1 MTLELVAI
9 VGVILVVA
17 ATIVAPKLGVA
28 APLLLIALGL
38 GLSLLP
44 FVDEVVVN
52 PEWILAGVLPP
63 LLYSMAVSTPVMD
76 FRRDFRLISA
86 FSVLLV
92 VITSLVIALAT
103 LVLVPEIPFGLGIAL
118 GAIISPTDAVAT
130 SIVRKAGVS
139 PRLVTVLEGE
149 SMLNDASA
157 LVLLRTAVAA
167 VGVTISV
174 WQVGV
179 QFLWAVAAAVVLGWL
194 VGKGNLLVRRWIRQV
209 PAGVALSLVVPF
221 AAYVPA
227 EYLGAS
233 GLVAAVTAGLV
244 TGYGAP
250 RRMGAEERIAERAVW
265 KTIELLLESAVFL
278 LIGLELPTLVT
289 NLSQD
294 GAYLDHPLILA
305 VVAGAL
311 AIMVRAAFVAFA
323 LWRLARRNRHT
334 PRVREQ
340 LSQLH
345 QQLAEGQLPEPS
357 LVNHGTSARI
367 PRLGRRRTRSA
378 EQERIG
384 RWQRL
389 LGRRIADLDYL
400 AAEQFGWREGMILV
414 WAGMRGAVTIAAAQ
428 SLPADTVH
436 RPLMILAATM
446 LAVGTLVIQG
456 LTLEPLARRL
466 GLTVGDN
473 DADPQLWQQLQ
484 TELDAAAQH
493 GLPAPSESDQG
504 ELLRRVGERLK
515 QSAEGAGKNWFGLRG
530 AEATAAW
537 ATFRELRLAAI
548 ISQRHRLLELRALGS
563 YPSAMLDDALAQLDA
578 QQISIELRQQ
588 YD

>member
-1 MTLELVAI
+1 VAV

-28 APLLLIALGL
+28 APLLLTALGF

-44 FVDEVVVN
+44 FIDPVVVA

-86 FSVLLV
+86 FSVSLV
-92 VITSLVIALAT
+92 VITSLAVALAT
-103 LVLVPEIPFGLGIAL
+103 LVLVPEIPFGLGIAF
-118 GAIISPTDAVAT
+118 GAIISPTDAIAS
-130 SIVRKAGVS
+130 SIVRRAGVS

-167 VGVTISV
+167 FGVTLSV

-221 AAYVPA
+221 AAYLPA

-294 GAYLDHPLILA
+294 GAYLDHPLVLA
-305 VVAGAL
+305 VVAGA
-311 AIMVRAAFVAFA
+311 IVIVVRAAFVAFA

-345 QQLAEGQLPEPS
+345 DQLEDGQRPAES
-357 LVNHGTSARI
+357 LIDQGESAQIRRI
-367 PRLGRRRTRSA
+367 ARRRTKSS
-378 EQERIG
+378 EPKEVS

-389 LGRRIADLDYL
+389 LDRRIADLNYL
-400 AAEQFGWREGMILV
+400 AAEQFGWREGVVLV
-414 WAGMRGAVTIAAAQ
+414 WAGLRGAVTIAAAQ
-428 SLPADTVH
+428 SLPVGTAH
-436 RPLMILAATM
+436 RPMLVLAATA

-456 LTLEPLARRL
+456 LTLKPLARRL
-466 GLTVGDN
+466 GLAGSESDV
-473 DADPQLWQQLQ
+473 DPELWQHLQ
-484 TELDAAAQH
+484 TELDTAAQQE
-493 GLPAPSESDQG
+493 LPAPEEGEHG
-504 ELLRRVGERLK
+504 ELLSRVGERLK
-515 QSAEGAGKNWFGLRG
+515 ESAEGAGKNWFGLRD
-530 AEATAAW
+530 AESTAAW
-537 ATFRELRLAAI
+537 AAFRELRLAAI
-548 ISQRHRLLELRALGS
+548 ISQRDRLLDLRALGS